1 MADLMGRFNL
11 NEWKKWVETDLSK
24 NLKSTLTTYEKKV
37 QGLASDLELK
47 GKEARKKG
55 EVHLDKWVKNLK
67 KSRADVEKRVS
78 TLVNAEAVKLSKSFS
93 EMLKNLRAA
102 AKSAAPE
109 VVKAKPSKGTAKK
122 KASKSQAPESAAV
135 KGRKPKVRTKA
146 KNGTSRL
153 AKRISD
159 SLTGSPS
166 SLSH

>member
-1 MADLMGRFNL
+1 MGDLMGRFNL

-24 NLKSTLTTYEKKV
+24 NLKSTLNTYEKKV

-55 EVHLDKWVKNLK
+55 EVHLEKWVKNLK
-67 KSRADVEKRVS
+67 RSRANVEKRVS

-102 AKSAAPE
+102 AKKAAPE
-109 VVKAKPSKGTAKK
+109 VIKTKVKPSSSKK
-122 KASKSQAPESAAV
+122 KAPKSAATQSAAV
-135 KGRKPKVRTKA
+135 KSKKSKLVTKA
-146 KNGTSRL
+146 KNGISGISS
-153 AKRISD
+153 KVSD

-166 SLSH
+166 SLAH